1 MTSRLVQLM
10 VPETNNRTR
19 GLHVLVLE
27 QNTHAVMARRRFD
40 TVLKDVHREVIHF
53 LDAVRPGRII
63 VLASKV
69 GGC

>member
-1 MTSRLVQLM
+1 M